1 MKRLYTVHGR
11 LARPANVRRN
21 MVKTLVQTL
30 TFWGIFFGIFPA
42 ILYKIESASPFA
54 RYRFASRQ
62 WRRGSIVLFVLGG
75 FLAWMSAIFM
85 VSKGQGTPLPSDATR
100 ALVVH
105 GPYRYVRNPMAIGSF
120 AQGIAVGTFFGSP
133 TIVAYVL
140 TGMIGWNY
148 FVRPWEENDLEWRFG
163 APYAQYRDAVRCW
176 IPHLHAYESEI
187 DDSVMRRVGR

>member
-1 MKRLYTVHGR
+1 M
-11 LARPANVRRN
+11 
-21 MVKTLVQTL
+21 
-30 TFWGIFFGIFPA
+30 WGVFYGIFPA
-42 ILYKIESASPFA
+42 MLYSIEGASPLA
-54 RYRFASRQ
+54 SYRFASRR
-62 WRRGSIVLFVLGG
+62 WRRGSIILFLLGWLLG
-75 FLAWMSAIFM
+75 WSSAVFM

-163 APYAQYRDAVRCW
+163 PPYAHYRDNVRCW
-176 IPHLHAYESEI
+176 IPHLHAYQPEI
-187 DDSVMRRVGR
+187 DNTVVRRIEG